1 MIGRV
6 NDMKVEDILDP
17 RSAIAAARESA
28 VAGRGS
34 TFPSAFSLM
43 QMYADEDKIKAHG
56 QGIGQDEA
64 AGTVMRKNAHRNW

>member
-6 NDMKVEDILDP
+6 KDVKVEDILDP
-17 RSAIAAARESA
+17 RSAIAAAREST
-28 VAGRGS
+28 VAGRES

-43 QMYADEDKIKAHG
+43 QMYADEDRIRAHG
-56 QGIGQDEA
+56 QGIEQHEA